1 MTEISE
7 EEFWDNVNVLP
18 PLLRLGYSD
27 GPGAF
32 ISSEP
37 WELRRCTVTGKTD
50 YTYSVSVVLDVE
62 GKSQF
67 FKHNKPM
74 TINEFMALCDRI
86 MPGVGVCDG
95 VMAGNCWM
103 RTAICGQ
110 TSSIPF
116 ARAKPPTPPFTSGD
130 CQ

>member
-1 MTEISE
+1 M
-7 EEFWDNVNVLP
+7 
-18 PLLRLGYSD
+18 LRLGYSD

-86 MPGVGVCDG
+86 MPGIGVCGMGWGEKLLDANG
-95 VMAGNCWM
+95 RLRPDIKYPVR
-103 RTAICGQ
+103 RTG
-110 TSSIPF
+110 
-116 ARAKPPTPPFTSGD
+116 
-130 CQ
+130 